1 MSGIEVGSV
10 VAIIGLASE
19 SLRVYQRLDR
29 CIKNLKGARD
39 DVSRGHSE
47 TETFSLLL
55 NHFHSTISQSTAIKS
70 TLSADIKS
78 RVIPRILPDGRHAIR
93 KIEHLLHK
101 LRPLRS
107 DKRATAVANATA
119 KYPWLNRSR
128 EVFECLTELSCVK
141 SSAAWLTGQ
150 ISLDLMVAGIG
161 NCSSSQTGESAVSVE
176 LVEHLSVLPYL
187 LSRSR
192 CPRSAPNG
200 KHRTFYIKQNQQ
212 LQCRCSELEEQCR
225 MARSQATKTNLG
237 AISSGILEI
246 TKEVVERHLNENQ
259 EIRKLLAQPQGK
271 VGNFIKNNPDMF
283 QKFATRQNA
292 VRKSPNTISES
303 TTVDTLSSDHG
314 ANSSSSDDLQGSP
327 LSISAQQRMDISS
340 LGLNPA
346 VPYPNCRRR
355 S

>member
-1 MSGIEVGSV
+1 MPHRIELRQVEWCLANRPNQSG
-10 VAIIGLASE
+10 
-19 SLRVYQRLDR
+19 
-29 CIKNLKGARD
+29 
-39 DVSRGHSE
+39 
-47 TETFSLLL
+47 F
-55 NHFHSTISQSTAIKS
+55 
-70 TLSADIKS
+70 
-78 RVIPRILPDGRHAIR
+78 DGGR
-93 KIEHLLHK
+93 
-101 LRPLRS
+101 
-107 DKRATAVANATA
+107 
-119 KYPWLNRSR
+119 
-128 EVFECLTELSCVK
+128 
-141 SSAAWLTGQ
+141 
-150 ISLDLMVAGIG
+150 IG
-161 NCSSSQTGESAVSVE
+161 NCSSSQTGDSAVSVE

-200 KHRTFYIKQNQQ
+200 KHRTFHIKQNQQ

-259 EIRKLLAQPQGK
+259 EIRMLLAQPQGK

-303 TTVDTLSSDHG
+303 TMVDTLSSDHG

-327 LSISAQQRMDISS
+327 LSSSAQQRMDISS
-340 LGLNPA
+340 HRSESSSTISELSEA
-346 VPYPNCRRR
+346 VIIPSKLSPSTDTASSPIYDGRYPSVPVRLIVSPTMRPQR
-355 S
+355 QQAWYVPLMSEPEPPEEHTA